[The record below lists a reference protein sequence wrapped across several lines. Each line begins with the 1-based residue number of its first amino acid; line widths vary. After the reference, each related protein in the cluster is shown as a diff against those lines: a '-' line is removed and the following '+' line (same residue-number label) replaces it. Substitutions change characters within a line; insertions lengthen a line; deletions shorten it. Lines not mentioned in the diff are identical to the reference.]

1 MPFEALPPIDSY
13 RYSRHVQFADTD
25 MAGVVH
31 FPRFFYFMEECEH
44 AFLRSLG
51 GRVVMHS
58 DEGLLSW
65 PRVAVNC
72 EYLAP
77 AKLDDRLDIE
87 LKIASV
93 GRSSLKYR
101 FEFSIGDKLIA
112 IGSITAVSC
121 VLPKEGGF
129 KAIRLPD
136 WFRKRVTVHPECAAE
151 PPAAAPED

>member
-1 MPFEALPPIDSY
+1 MSKDAH

-44 AFLRSLG
+44 SFLRTLG

-65 PRVAVNC
+65 PRVAVHC
-72 EYLAP
+72 DYLKP
-77 AKLDDRLDIE
+77 VKLDDQLDIE
-87 LKIASV
+87 LRIARI
-93 GRSSLKYR
+93 GRSSIKYQ
-101 FEFSIGDKLIA
+101 FLFSIGEEA
-112 IGSITAVSC
+112 VATGSITAVCC

-129 KAIRLPD
+129 KAIRLPE
-136 WFRKRVTVHPECAAE
+136 WFTKQIAVHPEASAAIG
-151 PPAAAPED
+151 AK